1 MFGKPLPPEGATR
14 FERIRMTG
22 QLQVQTPDGSFVCH
36 VARPAT
42 PGPHPVVIVL
52 QEIFGVNAGIRSI
65 ADDWASKGYIAVCPD
80 LFWRTEQGVFLSE
93 AKEGDW
99 EKAFALYKVYD
110 RDKGVED
117 IALTIKAARGLQ
129 DTNGKVG
136 VTGYCL
142 GGLMTFLSAARTDG
156 DAFAAYYGGGTDG
169 YLDETPNIKAP
180 LLYHLAEEDEYIS
193 KEAQA
198 GIRAALEG
206 KENVELFSYPGCN
219 HAFARPGG
227 NHYDAAAATLAASRT
242 DAFFARTL
250 R

>member
-1 MFGKPLPPEGATR
+1 
-14 FERIRMTG
+14 MTE
-22 QLQVQTPDGSFVCH
+22 QLHVTTPAGSFACH

-65 ADDWASKGYIAVCPD
+65 AADYAEKGYIALCPD
-80 LFWRTEQGVFLSE
+80 LFWRLEPGVFLSE
-93 AKEGDW
+93 AEPGDW
-99 EKAFALYKVYD
+99 KKAFALYQAYD

-117 IALTIKAARGLQ
+117 ISLAIAAARGLHGAS
-129 DTNGKVG
+129 GKVG

-142 GGLMTFLSAARTDG
+142 GGLLTYLSAARTDG

-169 YLDETPNIKAP
+169 YLDEAAHIRAP

-193 KEAQA
+193 KDAQA
-198 GIRAALEG
+198 NIRAALEG
-206 KENVELFSYPGCN
+206 KPNVELYAYPGCN

-227 NHYDAAAATLAASRT
+227 NHFDPAAATLAAGRT
-242 DAFFARTL
+242 EAFFARTL